1 MVDRPIT
8 RRRLLG
14 AAGAGA
20 LLAGVPAGALARR
33 TVRHADVVVVG
44 AGFAG
49 LSAARELVRSG
60 RSVVVLEARHRV
72 GGRALNAELGGGVIS
87 ERGATFIGPTTTST
101 CTTASGPRT
110 ATEGPREPPRPI
122 WRSSATSP
130 PPSTRSTRW
139 RARCRSAR
147 PGRRRR
153 PRSGTPRR

>member
-1 MVDRPIT
+1 DAGGPRRAGRARLGHLMVDRPIT

-87 ERGATFIGPTTTST
+87 ERGATFIGPTQD
-101 CTTASGPRT
+101 R
-110 ATEGPREPPRPI
+110 I
-122 WRSSATSP
+122 
-130 PPSTRSTRW
+130 
-139 RARCRSAR
+139 
-147 PGRRRR
+147 RRLA
-153 PRSGTPRR
+153 